1 MGGARDLSRRGFL
14 GAAAGT
20 GAAAVV
26 GVGAGSAAAGHGR
39 PGPGRPGGGDLALVN
54 GKIHT
59 FDENNSV
66 VSKLLIRDGRFV
78 NVGGVGGGGGP
89 RTTINLKGRTV
100 IPGIID
106 NHCHFVRM
114 GQAVG
119 RDMRRLETAF
129 SIEEAQEV
137 IAQEAAE
144 VPEGEFLTALA
155 GIARL
160 QFADPPR
167 FPTLD
172 ELDEAAPHHPV
183 VISELFAGQ
192 ANSLGRDRLRELGV
206 SVGDDGSV
214 ANQNDAYMALSPFLT
229 PETKRRTMLAAAEY
243 VLSTGLTT
251 VMDDH
256 GNFGEVGQAG
266 FLDRVTGH
274 DHLMD
279 LWRLRELPVRQRLRF
294 AVREGLDDPSLLDTW
309 LNTKWLGLGDDML
322 QQSGIGEWA
331 PRDDLYQDSLVKIAN
346 RSYTY
351 HQHLIGTGEIQAH
364 LDALSQYVAD
374 NPDLPSP
381 GELHWSG
388 GHMNG
393 LTEAQVRQSNELGLG
408 IAAHGGFRYL
418 TSTQSGPNFRMILDL
433 AEVPVG
439 TGSDGA
445 RVAPINP
452 WPTVYH
458 MVTGRN
464 SAGEMINDGG
474 QISREEALRM
484 YCGPQQGW
492 FSREDDVLGGV
503 VEGRYADLA
512 VLSADVFNHHRVS
525 DEQLR
530 TMSSVMTIVG
540 GQVRYDTGVL

>member
-1 MGGARDLSRRGFL
+1 MSDTNNLSRRTFL
-14 GAAAGT
+14 GAAAGGT
-20 GAAAVV
+20 VAAAVGV
-26 GVGAGSAAAGHGR
+26 GVGTAMAGPP
-39 PGPGRPGGGDLALVN
+39 PGTHGGGDLALVN

-59 FDENNSV
+59 FDANNTV
-66 VSKLLIRDGRFV
+66 VNKVLIRDGKFV
-78 NVGGVGGGGGP
+78 AVGSGGGGGP

-129 SIEEAQEV
+129 SIDEAQAV
-137 IAQEAAE
+137 IAEYAAE

-167 FPTLD
+167 FLSLA

-192 ANSLGRDRLRELGV
+192 ANSMGRDRLRDLGV
-206 SVGDDGSV
+206 TVGDDGTVS
-214 ANQNDAYMALSPFLT
+214 NQNNAYMALSPFLT
-229 PETKRRTMLAAAEY
+229 QEIKQQTMSAAADY

-256 GNFGEVGQAG
+256 GNFGQVGQAG
-266 FLDRVTGH
+266 YLDRVTGH
-274 DHLMD
+274 DHLME
-279 LWRLRELPVRQRLRF
+279 LWRIRALPVRQRLRF

-309 LNTKWLGLGDDML
+309 LNTKWLDLGDDML
-322 QQSGIGEWA
+322 QHSGIGEWA
-331 PRDDLYQDSLVKIAN
+331 PRDELYQDSLVKIAN
-346 RSYTY
+346 RAHTY
-351 HQHLIGTGEIQAH
+351 HQHLIGTAEIQDH

-374 NPDLPSP
+374 NPSLPSP

-393 LTEAQVRQSNELGLG
+393 LTEPQVLQCNELGLG

-418 TSTQSGPNFRMILDL
+418 TSTQSGPDFRMILDL

-458 MVTGRN
+458 MVTGLN
-464 SAGEMINDGG
+464 SAGELINDGG
-474 QISREEALRM
+474 QISREEALSM

-492 FSREDDVLGGV
+492 FSREDDVLGGIAQ
-503 VEGRYADLA
+503 GRFADLA
-512 VLSADVFNHHRVS
+512 VLAADVFDHNKVS
-525 DEQLR
+525 DDQLR
-530 TMSSVMTIVG
+530 TMTSVLTVVG
-540 GQVRYDTGVL
+540 GQVRYDAGVL